1 MNEDNKIVAGQI
13 LKAAS
18 VAANT
23 VSDEDMKA
31 INRFTLKELT
41 ADEVFT
47 FKVKMADNSL
57 DDRNFA
63 PFTLKALKQLEKLY
77 VGRTVGKDHRIAAD
91 NQCARIYA
99 TALTESTK
107 TNGVNGEKVY
117 DLTAKCYMVR
127 TEANKSLIAEIEAGI
142 KREVSTS
149 CSCSKV
155 ICSIC
160 GTDNTKDYC
169 RHWGGSTY
177 DTKDGKKTCYMLL
190 DEIKD
195 AYELSFVA
203 VPAQP
208 QAVMMRPAKGRRR
221 NICEIAIPP
230 QIENPVVMI
239 AADAANMMRLHPID
253 NSTGICSIVNIIP
266 GSHNQIGIALFIPDG
281 VQAFYVAVDI

>member
-77 VGRTVGKDHRIAAD
+77 VGRTVGKDHRREAD

-169 RHWGGSTY
+169 RHWCGSTY

-208 QAVMMRPAKGRRR
+208 QAGTYKAFGNKVEYFATENKETSETGAVCAQGEAKTALH
-221 NICEIAIPP
+221 IA
-230 QIENPVVMI
+230 EEFLYLESEEF
-239 AADAANMMRLHPID
+239 DHE
-253 NSTGICSIVNIIP
+253 
-266 GSHNQIGIALFIPDG
+266 
-281 VQAFYVAVDI
+281 

>member
-1 MNEDNKIVAGQI
+1 MNEENKVVAGQV

-18 VAANT
+18 VSANT

-31 INRFTLKELT
+31 INRYTLKELT

-57 DDRNFA
+57 DDRKFA
-63 PFTLKALKQLEKLY
+63 PFTLNALKQLEKLY
-77 VGRTVGKDHRIAAD
+77 VGRTVGKDHRNAAD

-107 TNGVNGEKVY
+107 TNGVNGEKVC

-127 TEANKSLIAEIEAGI
+127 TDANKSLIAEIEAGI

-149 CSCSKV
+149 CRCSKV
-155 ICSIC
+155 VCSIC
-160 GTDNTKDYC
+160 GADNVKAYC
-169 RHWGGSTY
+169 QHWGGRTY

-190 DEIKD
+190 DEVKD

-208 QAVMMRPAKGRRR
+208 QAGTYKAFGDKVEYLVNEGEKTAEAGAECARKETETALK
-221 NICEIAIPP
+221 IAEEILYL
-230 QIENPVVMI
+230 ESEEF
-239 AADAANMMRLHPID
+239 DD
-253 NSTGICSIVNIIP
+253 E
-266 GSHNQIGIALFIPDG
+266 
-281 VQAFYVAVDI
+281 